1 MTIGM
6 SARVRHR
13 SRVLAAVVV
22 VGLLGPV
29 AAACTPDRD
38 PPPTGPTGS
47 SSAPPSGVSVAP
59 PEAGPDAGLSAPVAD
74 PLYPQYGNP
83 ALDVLRYSLVLSW
96 APEQRLLTGTATLTV
111 RAVRPVRELSL
122 DFSDAYTVDGA
133 TVDGAPAQPGRRGND
148 IVVPIGRQLPTDTRA
163 MLVVRYSGTPRTVPM
178 PSGRG
183 DFPEGVGLRAAAGG
197 EVWTMQEPYGAFTWY
212 PANDHPSDEAVYD
225 VAVTVPKGWA
235 GVAHGQLI
243 RVETGAAGDTYHWR
257 AVDPVA
263 SYLATLAAGRYTRVD
278 DTGPR
283 GLPITYWVRTGK
295 DEDML
300 PVVRRSP
307 EMLDWLED
315 RFGPYPFPTAGVV
328 LVNSISAME
337 TQQMVTLGAGTGDEP
352 LGSGRIEAYSD
363 VLLHEY
369 AHQWFGDTI
378 TPTNWRGM
386 WLNEGWAMYAQWL
399 WSVDHGDGTDGEWV
413 KWAFGRDGLSRP
425 VAGPPGNPHPDHFG
439 ENNVYVGPAL
449 MLHEIHHTIGDQAF
463 FALARDWVQT
473 QRNQQVDR
481 ARFVAFVNRHTGRNF
496 TALINNWLDSPTT
509 PAPS

>member
-1 MTIGM
+1 M
-6 SARVRHR
+6 SSRV
-13 SRVLAAVVV
+13 RVLAAVMSA
-22 VGLLGPV
+22 GLLAP
-29 AAACTPDRD
+29 ATACTPDVVVD
-38 PPPTGPTGS
+38 PPLPTPATS
-47 SSAPPSGVSVAP
+47 VAAPPP
-59 PEAGPDAGLSAPVAD
+59 PELNPDAGLSNPVAD
-74 PLYPQYGNP
+74 PLYPRYGNP
-83 ALDVLRYSLVLSW
+83 ALDVLRYSLVVSW
-96 APEQRLLTGTATLTV
+96 APEQRVLTGTATLTGPRGSGRSRNCRWISRTPTQWTV
-111 RAVRPVRELSL
+111 PS
-122 DFSDAYTVDGA
+122 VDGTA
-133 TVDGAPAQPGRRGND
+133 APAGRRGND
-148 IVVPIGRQLPTDTRA
+148 IVVPLGRELAKDARA
-163 MLVVRYSGTPRTVPM
+163 TLVVRYSGTPRTVPM

-243 RVETGAAGDTYHWR
+243 RVESGEAGDTYHWR

-263 SYLATLAAGRYTRVD
+263 SYLATLAAARYTRVD

-399 WSVDHGDGTDGEWV
+399 WSVDHGNGTDAEWA
-413 KWAFGRDGLSRP
+413 KWAVERDRLSRP

-439 ENNVYVGPAL
+439 ENNVYAGPAF
-449 MLHEIHHTIGDQAF
+449 MLHEIRRAIGDQAF

-481 ARFVAFVNRHTGRNF
+481 ARFIAFVNRHTGRDF
-496 TALINNWLDSPTT
+496 TALINRWLDSPTT